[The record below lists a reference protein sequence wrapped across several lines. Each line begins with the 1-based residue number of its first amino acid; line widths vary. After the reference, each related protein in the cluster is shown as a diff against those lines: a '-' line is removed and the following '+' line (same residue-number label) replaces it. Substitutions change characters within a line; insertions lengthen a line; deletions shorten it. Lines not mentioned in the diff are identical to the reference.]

1 MSQSLFSL
9 NKNKYLYLQ
18 NKSVTISYMVLCMI
32 REFLENTVTILKSV
46 EGNESYT
53 LDMRQQ
59 VIVMYKASVLK
70 VRKLHKNL
78 GHGNSASPIFLT
90 LIMFAGQVEI

>member
-1 MSQSLFSL
+1 MSQSLFSF

-70 VRKLHKNL
+70 VRKLRKNF
-78 GHGNSASPIFLT
+78 GHENSASPIFLT
-90 LIMFAGQVEI
+90 LILFAGQVEI

>member
-1 MSQSLFSL
+1 MKSYLYKKYLMSQSLFSL

-18 NKSVTISYMVLCMI
+18 NKSVTIGYMVLCMI

-46 EGNESYT
+46 EGNESYS

-70 VRKLHKNL
+70 VRKLHKVKF
-78 GHGNSASPIFLT
+78 GARTFC
-90 LIMFAGQVEI
+90 